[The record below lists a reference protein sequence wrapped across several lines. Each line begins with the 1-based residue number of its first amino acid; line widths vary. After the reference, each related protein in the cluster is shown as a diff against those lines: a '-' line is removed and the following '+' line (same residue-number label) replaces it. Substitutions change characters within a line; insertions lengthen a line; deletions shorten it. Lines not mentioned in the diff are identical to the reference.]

1 MKALITGATG
11 FIGSRLV
18 RRLIDES
25 FDVRALV
32 RPASDASSLES
43 LGVEI
48 ARGDFRNRDAV
59 ERAVADCELVFHLA
73 KPLQSELSPTETD
86 VTGVANVA
94 HGAVQAGVTRLV
106 FSSSTTVYSVVKNRE
121 ITELT
126 PVKPNSPY
134 AKSKVAA
141 EHALL
146 SHHDSDGLPVVI
158 ARISVVFGPGVSGW
172 RGVFQAVATGS
183 FRFIGS
189 GNNYYQP
196 GDVSD
201 IVEGLFRCGTVPGI
215 DGRTYIIT
223 GDEPI
228 RLCEMID
235 LIQDEFCVTNPNT
248 PLPIAPLRGYK
259 LINDVLSAWGG
270 RRLPRMDSVEFF
282 LSDRIFDL
290 SRARSELGYV
300 PKVSARET
308 IRRTVQ
314 WYREQGFP
322 VDEGIQVV

>member
-1 MKALITGATG
+1 MVTGATG
-11 FIGSRLV
+11 FIGSALVQRLV
-18 RRLIDES
+18 AES

-32 RPASDASSLES
+32 RPTSDASSLES
-43 LGVEI
+43 LVVEI
-48 ARGDFRNRDAV
+48 ARGDFQNRDQV
-59 ERAVADCELVFHLA
+59 ERAVRDCELVFHLA
-73 KPLQSELSPTETD
+73 KSSQSELSPAETNA
-86 VTGVANVA
+86 TGAANVA
-94 HGAVQAGVTRLV
+94 HAAVQTGVTRVV
-106 FSSSTTVYSVVKNRE
+106 FSSSTTVYGVVKNRE

-126 PVKPNSPY
+126 PVKPSSPY

-141 EHALL
+141 EHVLL

-158 ARISVVFGPGVSGW
+158 ARISSVFGSGVSGW
-172 RGVFQAVATGS
+172 RDVFQAVATGS
-183 FRFIGS
+183 FRLIGS

-201 IVEGLFRCGTVPGI
+201 IVEGLFRCGVVPGI
-215 DGRTYIIT
+215 DGRMYIIT
-223 GDEPI
+223 GDEPV

-235 LIQDEFCVTNPNT
+235 LIQDEFGVTNPNT
-248 PLPIAPLRGYK
+248 PLPITPLRGYK

-270 RRLPRMDSVEFF
+270 KRLPRMDSVEFF
-282 LSDRIFDL
+282 LSDRVFDL
-290 SRARSELGYV
+290 SHARSELGYV

-322 VDEGIQVV
+322 VDKEIQVA